1 MLYRGLH
8 YTAHTTPATHTLTAG
23 FRGQSYTYQPTK
35 VVSLHE
41 ANYAFRGIPV
51 RLVSVS
57 AQSAK
62 ELVRDAMSVHQAN
75 IQRRLDQRLQSA
87 RQRGDEQL
95 LHALETEQQ
104 LLA

>member
-8 YTAHTTPATHTLTAG
+8 YTAQTTPATRTLNAG
-23 FRGQSYTYQPTK
+23 FRGHSYTYQPAK
-35 VVSLHE
+35 VVNLHE
-41 ANYAFRGIPV
+41 VNYAFRGIPV

-57 AQSAK
+57 SQSVK

-95 LHALETEQQ
+95 LHALESEQQ
-104 LLA
+104 QMA